1 MKKNQSIAWARFTLL
16 VQSRPNLSIPDY
28 VLLQHFH
35 TGLDKE
41 SAFHLNITAG
51 ESFFHNTPSEGTE
64 ILDRI
69 LENTS
74 FVEKYS
80 EPLQKA
86 SVSSRGDPSL
96 VEPESDLSTS
106 VDSIKESS
114 PKPSTPESK
123 EIRTPGCA
131 PDFRDD
137 FHEDYGNTLN
147 YFNKKKPHIL
157 TPPPDPIEDEYLGV
171 TVGELT
177 TIMSNEWLKE
187 KEFSSKVIR
196 VNSSPHTIPCQIGG
210 NTVGILYSPTVM

>member
-157 TPPPDPIEDEYLGV
+157 TPPPDPIEDEYLKE
-171 TVGELT
+171 TIWELN
-177 TIMSNEWLKE
+177 TIMSNEQDAL
-187 KEFSSKVIR
+187 
-196 VNSSPHTIPCQIGG
+196 
-210 NTVGILYSPTVM
+210 